1 MSERALPKH
10 VQDAIARADAKSV
23 KQAPKVVAKG
33 TIPEDKRNGL
43 EREYGEHLEMLLRAG
58 KIRWYRLW
66 PGTLRLA
73 DGARYEPDYGV
84 MLADGTLEMHEC
96 KGFWREAARVRI
108 KVAAELYPYRFV
120 AITKRRERDGGGF
133 VVEEF

>member
-1 MSERALPKH
+1 MSRALPPH
-10 VQDAIARADAKSV
+10 VQAAIDRAEANPAMP
-23 KQAPKVVAKG
+23 APKVVAKG

-43 EREYGEHLEMLLRAG
+43 EREYGAHLEMRKRAG
-58 KIRWYRLW
+58 EVLWYRAW

-108 KVAAELYPYRFV
+108 KVAAELYPFRFL
-120 AITKRRERDGGGF
+120 AITKRKARDGGGWE
-133 VVEEF
+133 VEEF